1 LFSCLS
7 RFAANSAE
15 GMRGLVEG
23 SSEPSLQPLFFVSQ
37 FGPAQGKAAVGQHR
51 LQYHFSN
58 PVGRRFRVGHQSDQ
72 KMFFPIS
79 RMHGGPFAQ
88 QEFLWI

>member
-1 LFSCLS
+1 MLGL
-7 RFAANSAE
+7 AE
-15 GMRGLVEG
+15 E

-37 FGPAQGKAAVGQHR
+37 FGPAQGKAAVGQNR
-51 LQYHFSN
+51 LQDHFFN
-58 PVGRRFRVGHQSDQ
+58 PVGRRFRAVHQSDQ